1 MTVRAWIDE
10 LEMTGHTTFSLENVM
25 SAFPALATQ
34 VLQNNLMRLK
44 HEKRIVSV
52 YRRFYVIMPV
62 RYKSRGVI
70 PPTYYLPELMR
81 YLGRPYYFG
90 LLTAAKVWGASHQ
103 IPLVDFATTTY
114 PALNSSKGMNA
125 SIHWCYR
132 YKMPV
137 DFLVERS
144 DANGPVLY
152 SSPELTAVELVQY
165 ARHCGGLSNVAT
177 VLAELSDALD
187 FGKLPTTFFEYCKGT
202 SVQRLGYILEEV
214 VGAKDASNAL
224 YEQWRANCSVANISL
239 NVESSNA
246 VIAHNRRWH
255 IYVNE
260 KLEVDDL

>member
-10 LEMTGHTTFSLENVM
+10 LEMTGHTTFSLENAA
-25 SAFPALATQ
+25 SAFPSLEKQ

-44 HEKRIVSV
+44 NEKRIVSV

-62 RYKSRGVI
+62 RYKSRGII

-81 YLGRPYYFG
+81 FLGRPYYFG

-103 IPLVDFATTTY
+103 MPLVDFATTTY
-114 PALNSSKGMNA
+114 PALNSSKNMNA

-137 DFLVERS
+137 DFLVERN
-144 DANGPVLY
+144 DANGTVLY

-177 VLAELSDALD
+177 VLAELSDSLD

-202 SVQRLGYILEEV
+202 SIQRLGYILDEV
-214 VGAKDASNAL
+214 LGAKDVANAL
-224 YEQWRANCSVANISL
+224 CEQWKANCRVANTCL
-239 NVESSNA
+239 NVESNHD
-246 VIAHNRRWH
+246 VITHNRRWH
-255 IYVNE
+255 INVNE

>member
-10 LEMTGHTTFSLENVM
+10 LEMTGHTTFSLEEVV
-25 SAFPALATQ
+25 SAFPSLEKQ

-62 RYKSRGVI
+62 RYKSRGII
-70 PPTYYLPELMR
+70 PPSYYLPELMR
-81 YLGRPYYFG
+81 FIGRPYYFG
-90 LLTAAKVWGASHQ
+90 LLTAEKVWGASRQ
-103 IPLVDFATTTY
+103 MPLVDFATTTY
-114 PALNSSKGMNA
+114 PALNSSMNMNA

-132 YKMPV
+132 YKMPEE
-137 DFLVERS
+137 FLVERK
-144 DANGPVLY
+144 DANGVVMY

-165 ARHCGGLSNVAT
+165 AQHCGGLGNVAT

-187 FGKLPTTFFEYCKGT
+187 FEKTPAKFFEYCKGRA
-202 SVQRLGYILEEV
+202 VQRLGYILEEV
-214 VGAKDASNAL
+214 VRAKAAADAL
-224 YEQWRANCSVANISL
+224 YELWKSNCSIANTRL
-239 NVESSNA
+239 CVESSNA

-255 IYVNE
+255 IEVNE